1 MQTVVSKLTK
11 KYQATIP
18 ELIRKNLSLEAG
30 DTVAFDLEDG
40 CIFLRK
46 AQAVDLAFIQSLE
59 GTLTEWG
66 SSFDE
71 EAYGDL

>member
-1 MQTVVSKLTK
+1 MQTVISKLTK

-30 DTVAFDLEDG
+30 DTVAFDLEG
-40 CIFLRK
+40 GRIFLRK

-59 GTLTEWG
+59 GTLTEWN
-66 SSFDE
+66 SAFDE

>member
-1 MQTVVSKLTK
+1 MQTVISKLTK

-30 DTVAFDLEDG
+30 DTVAFDLEG
-40 CIFLRK
+40 GRIFLRK
-46 AQAVDLAFIQSLE
+46 AQAIDLAFIQSLE
-59 GTLTEWG
+59 GTLTEWN
-66 SSFDE
+66 SAFDE

>member
-1 MQTVVSKLTK
+1 MQTVVSKVTK

-18 ELIRKNLSLEAG
+18 ELVRKNLSLEAG
-30 DTVAFDLEDG
+30 DTIAFDLEDG
-40 CIFLRK
+40 RIFLRK

-71 EAYGDL
+71 EACGDL